1 MLEASDAPAPSPALR
16 PRARTVSAIVPL
28 AVAAFA
34 WLAFSMGA
42 RPLSLPDEGRYV
54 GVAWEMLRS
63 GDWIVPTEN
72 GLPFFHKPPLFYW
85 LTAGAMR
92 VFGPSLWTAR
102 FAPLVGALLGAAAL
116 FLLTR
121 RWIGERHARAVLAV
135 LLLQPFFFGAAQ
147 FANLDML
154 VAGCIAASVA
164 AAAHAVLLL
173 REQRGAQAAIVAAW
187 LAAALGV
194 LAKGLIGVALPMLVV
209 LAWLLTTGQWRT
221 LLRLCSPLGLAVF
234 ALVAAPWFLA
244 MQARFPEFGH
254 YFFVVQHLQRFAAGG
269 FNNVE
274 PWWYFFVAVPL
285 ITLPWSAWLVR
296 PTFGA
301 RDGEPEAATLL
312 RRLMWIWLVVVAV
325 FFSIPQSKPIGYIMP
340 VLFPIA
346 ALAADAVASRLRAGS
361 PRAMQAMIGS
371 AALAAFLC
379 LAIVFGIAANY
390 HHDDTSLARTLK
402 DLRGADDPVVFVGE
416 YFFDVPYHARLS
428 APVRVVGDWHD
439 PAIALH
445 DSWRHELVDAAAFA
459 PTLASTLL
467 VDADQG
473 LALRCGEPPLWVL
486 AKEDASRPIAALA
499 EATRIATS
507 NEVTLWR
514 LGPRDCGRSGGATL
528 H

>member
-1 MLEASDAPAPSPALR
+1 MLEASDAPALSPALR
-16 PRARTVSAIVPL
+16 RRARTVSAIVPL
-28 AVAAFA
+28 AFAAFA
-34 WLAFSMGA
+34 WLAFSIGA

-121 RWIGERHARAVLAV
+121 RWIGERHARAVLVV

-164 AAAHAVLLL
+164 AAAHAVLLM
-173 REQRGAQAAIVAAW
+173 REQRGAQAAIVGAW

-194 LAKGLIGVALPMLVV
+194 LAKGLIGVALPMLIVV
-209 LAWLLTTGQWRT
+209 AWLLATRQWRT
-221 LLRLCSPLGLAVF
+221 MLRLCSPLGLAAF

-244 MQARFPEFGH
+244 MQARFPDFGH

-269 FNNVE
+269 FNNVQ
-274 PWWYFFVAVPL
+274 PWWYFVVAVPL
-285 ITLPWSAWLVR
+285 LTLPWSAWLVR

-301 RDGEPEAATLL
+301 RQGEPEAATLL
-312 RRLMWIWLVVVAV
+312 RRLMWIWLALVAV
-325 FFSIPQSKPIGYIMP
+325 FFSIPQSKPVGYIMP
-340 VLFPIA
+340 LLFPVA
-346 ALAADAVASRLRAGS
+346 ALAADAVAGRLRTGS
-361 PRAMQAMIGS
+361 TRAAHAALAC
-371 AALAAFLC
+371 AALAALMC
-379 LAIVFGIAANY
+379 MALVFGLAANY
-390 HHDDTSLARTLK
+390 RHDNTALARTLT
-402 DLRGADDPVVFVGE
+402 DLRGPEDPVVFVGD
-416 YFFDVPYHARLS
+416 YFFDVPFHARLS
-428 APVRVVGDWHD
+428 APVRVVDNWRD
-439 PAIALH
+439 PAIVLH
-445 DSWRHELVDAAAFA
+445 DSWRHELADAATFA
-459 PTLASTLL
+459 PALASSLL
-467 VDADQG
+467 VGADEG
-473 LALRCGEPPLWVL
+473 LALRCGAPPLWVL
-486 AKEDASRPIAALA
+486 AKDGASRPIAAFA
-499 EATRIATS
+499 DATRIATS

-514 LGPRDCGRSGGATL
+514 FGPRDCGRSGLAAAR
-528 H
+528 

>member
-1 MLEASDAPAPSPALR
+1 MLEASDAPALSTALR
-16 PRARTVSAIVPL
+16 QRARTASAILPV

-34 WLAFSMGA
+34 WLAFSIGA

-92 VFGPSLWTAR
+92 VFGTSLWTAR
-102 FAPLVGALLGAAAL
+102 FAPLVGASLGAAAL

-121 RWIGERHARAVLAV
+121 RWIGERDARAVLAV

-164 AAAHAVLLL
+164 AAAHAVLLM
-173 REQRGAQAAIVAAW
+173 REQRSAQAAIVGAW

-194 LAKGLIGVALPMLVV
+194 LAKGLIGVALPMIVV
-209 LAWLLTTGQWRT
+209 FAWLLAFRQWR
-221 LLRLCSPLGLAVF
+221 LMLRLCSPLGLAVF
-234 ALVAAPWFLA
+234 ALVAAPWFLV

-269 FNNVE
+269 FNNVQ
-274 PWWYFFVAVPL
+274 PWWYFIVAVPL
-285 ITLPWSAWLVR
+285 LTLPWSAWLVR

-301 RDGEPEAATLL
+301 REGEPEAATLL

-340 VLFPIA
+340 LLFPIA
-346 ALAADAVASRLRAGS
+346 ALAADAIASRLRDGS
-361 PRAMQAMIGS
+361 PRTTQATVGG
-371 AALAAFLC
+371 AALAVFLC
-379 LAIVFGIAANY
+379 LALVFGIAANY
-390 HHDDTSLARTLK
+390 HHDDTALARTLK
-402 DLRGADDPVVFVGE
+402 DLRGADE
-416 YFFDVPYHARLS
+416 RSSSS
-428 APVRVVGDWHD
+428 ANT
-439 PAIALH
+439 
-445 DSWRHELVDAAAFA
+445 SSTC
-459 PTLASTLL
+459 PTTP
-467 VDADQG
+467 G
-473 LALRCGEPPLWVL
+473 
-486 AKEDASRPIAALA
+486 
-499 EATRIATS
+499 
-507 NEVTLWR
+507 
-514 LGPRDCGRSGGATL
+514 
-528 H
+528 